1 MASCRASAGG
11 TVPGCGLRWGRYLS
25 LAEQRPEWDEDGV
38 TTNISGGDFKFG
50 GFCFGSDFLLLC
62 SVVLQFL
69 YFCSMLANFSIFCYC
84 SAFCWFGFR
93 IYWQWMMRAG
103 SWNAGFGSKEVM
115 RLFLPFYFG

>member
-69 YFCSMLANFSIFCYC
+69 YFCSMLDFYARQFLYFLLLLCLLLVWISDLLAMDDESGIME
-84 SAFCWFGFR
+84 CWLR
-93 IYWQWMMRAG
+93 I
-103 SWNAGFGSKEVM
+103 
-115 RLFLPFYFG
+115 